1 MHKRNRILRQH
12 APQYPQY
19 SGQVEVE
26 EQNTMD
32 TDAHEVQ
39 FEDQTSYNENSMA
52 SEPVTPALEGFPNVQ
67 EFDLLMESCIQKS
80 LIRPLIPSR
89 EARLIRMVLLNP
101 GYIIKSAEFHRW
113 VEKLFTLKPNDNQP
127 HKLICSKGKP
137 IVIREKVFKVLT
149 RAHQQCQH
157 LGLHTTIAQA
167 RKTYSWISEELV
179 FQFIKICPTC
189 KPRDLFKSPTTRVFV
204 CEYDGCGKSY
214 SSRSHLK
221 RHQLNHAPKDIECDV
236 PDCHRS
242 FVEQA
247 QFLHHKKSHSAGLLV
262 RRRNRIRVNTT
273 TTATEKE
280 SAMVNPPVDD
290 LASHDEIPSFQPIEI
305 SFAGTLAGH
314 NSFACNVL
322 GAPVTTEFVTSHV
335 PVPQVAML
343 VPSQFTAFFPFN
355 DPSVTAVHQS
365 PYMLSDAGLDSFP
378 NTEQQ
383 LWTREFKQACI
394 SRVRHN

>member
-1 MHKRNRILRQH
+1 MHKRNRILHQH

-32 TDAHEVQ
+32 TEERTDAHEVQ
-39 FEDQTSYNENSMA
+39 VEDQTSYNENSMA

-113 VEKLFTLKPNDNQP
+113 VEKLFTLKPNNNQP

-157 LGLHTTIAQA
+157 GGLHTTIAQA
-167 RKTYSWISEELV
+167 RKTYSQISRELV
-179 FQFIKICPTC
+179 SQFIKICPTC
-189 KPRDLFKSPTTRVFV
+189 KLRDLFKSSATRVFV
-204 CEYDGCGKSY
+204 CTYDGCGKSY
-214 SSRSHLK
+214 SRPSDLR
-221 RHQLNHAPKDIECDV
+221 RHQLNHAPENIYECDV

-242 FVEQA
+242 FVDPYQLLKH
-247 QFLHHKKSHSAGLLV
+247 QKRHSAGLPV
-262 RRRNRIRVNTT
+262 MRQNRIRANTT

-280 SAMVNPPVDD
+280 SAMVNSSVDD

-305 SFAGTLAGH
+305 PFAGTLAGH
-314 NSFACNVL
+314 NSFACNAL

-383 LWTREFKQACI
+383 LWTRETSQHMA
-394 SRVRHN
+394 S